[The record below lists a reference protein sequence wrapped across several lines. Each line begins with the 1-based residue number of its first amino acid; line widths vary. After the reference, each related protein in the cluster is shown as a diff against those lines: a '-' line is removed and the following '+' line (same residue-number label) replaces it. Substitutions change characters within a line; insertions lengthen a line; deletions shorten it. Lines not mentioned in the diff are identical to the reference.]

1 MIATQINKQTNKP
14 AEFFGKLFQIRDQ
27 MHINHLRISG
37 IGSYAGHMALG
48 SFYDGLLDLVD
59 TLIESYQGKYGIM
72 DITIPSSSKTEPIAT
87 LKDLAKLT
95 DGGSAYSMFKE
106 TWLQNQIDEISTLA
120 YQTIY
125 KLENLK

>member
-1 MIATQINKQTNKP
+1 M
-14 AEFFGKLFQIRDQ
+14 LRDGGW
-27 MHINHLRISG
+27 SE
-37 IGSYAGHMALG
+37 Y
-48 SFYDGLLDLVD
+48 
-59 TLIESYQGKYGIM
+59 
-72 DITIPSSSKTEPIAT
+72 SSSGALNRQYVGIVSLGEVSTGSQLYYQI
-87 LKDLAKLT
+87 T

>member
-1 MIATQINKQTNKP
+1 MITTQINKPTNKP

-37 IGSYAGHMALG
+37 TGSYAGHIAIHDL
-48 SFYDGLLDLVD
+48 YDGLLDLTD
-59 TLIESYQGKYGIM
+59 TLIESYQGKYGIV
-72 DITIPSSSKTEPIAT
+72 DINIPASTKTEPITT
-87 LKDLAKLT
+87 LKELAKLT
-95 DGGSAYSMFKE
+95 DGGAVYSMFKE
-106 TWLQNQIDEISTLA
+106 TWLQNQIDEISTLC

>member
-1 MIATQINKQTNKP
+1 MITAQINKPTNRVG
-14 AEFFGKLFQIRDQ
+14 EFFGKLFQIRDQ

-48 SFYDGLLDLVD
+48 SLYDGLLDLVD
-59 TLIESYQGKYGIM
+59 TLIESYQGKYGI
-72 DITIPSSSKTEPIAT
+72 IEVNIPSSSKTEPITT
-87 LKDLAKLT
+87 LKELAKLT

-106 TWLQNQIDEISTLA
+106 TWIQNQVDEISTLT